1 ADDSSSSEDEEDVE
15 IKRSTLDP
23 NLLENEEQAMP
34 NINLDC
40 QKETEENRQKH
51 LEALIAQ
58 ESPTKRT
65 GLKKYIPSFLIKKS
79 NFQKQTKIE
88 ERGNEKTEKLLAE
101 QERKQGELALLRERA
116 RIERRRKN
124 FASSIEILLTS
135 CRLVIS
141 FNVFQGTITKKFLYP
156 RNSYNADDII
166 KISSLLI
173 DIVLFD
179 LFAMYW
185 LTAIYVNCIFF
196 TLWKSYDIFW
206 FWFHL
211 FLCICFPSLRPENYL
226 IVFIRLIRA
235 KYGEYSDKSFKEI
248 YEQFYKYEG
257 KTKAEIEL
265 KRVETLRRE
274 KRESRRAGNKKV
286 DDSSS
291 SEEENI
297 EIGRPT
303 LYPKLV
309 DNEEQAMPNI
319 RLDRQKGAGKNK
331 QGQLEGL
338 ITHQEPPKNEGNV
351 LKKFIP
357 SFLLQKSNSQ
367 KRKENIEEAKRL
379 QERDK
384 EKTEKLLI
392 KQERKEKKRAEL
404 ALLREKAKIERRRK
418 NFADS
423 VDLLLTYCRLTTSF
437 AVMVGNVHKMFLPRY
452 LAPPRDSVYD
462 SPDILMVFGFT
473 LLIDVG
479 FFWLLTILR

>member
-1 ADDSSSSEDEEDVE
+1 MGWFSF
-15 IKRSTLDP
+15 KFWFCFR
-23 NLLENEEQAMP
+23 
-34 NINLDC
+34 
-40 QKETEENRQKH
+40 
-51 LEALIAQ
+51 LI
-58 ESPTKRT
+58 
-65 GLKKYIPSFLIKKS
+65 
-79 NFQKQTKIE
+79 
-88 ERGNEKTEKLLAE
+88 LA
-101 QERKQGELALLRERA
+101 
-116 RIERRRKN
+116 
-124 FASSIEILLTS
+124 SIAH
-135 CRLVIS
+135 
-141 FNVFQGTITKKFLYP
+141 FN
-156 RNSYNADDII
+156 
-166 KISSLLI
+166 
-173 DIVLFD
+173 
-179 LFAMYW
+179 W

-211 FLCICFPSLRPENYL
+211 FLCICFPALRPENYL

-257 KTKAEIEL
+257 KTKAEVEL

-274 KRESRRAGNKKV
+274 KRESRRAGNKKA

-291 SEEENI
+291 SEEEGNI
-297 EIGRPT
+297 ETGRPT
-303 LYPKLV
+303 LYPKLLE
-309 DNEEQAMPNI
+309 NEEQAMPNI
-319 RLDRQKGAGKNK
+319 RLDRQKAGKSK
-331 QGQLEGL
+331 QDQLEVL
-338 ITHQEPPKNEGNV
+338 ITHREPPTAERTG
-351 LKKFIP
+351 LKKLIP
-357 SFLLQKSNSQ
+357 SFLTKKSDSQ
-367 KRKENIEEAKRL
+367 KRTEKIEEAKRL

-384 EKTEKLLI
+384 EKSEKLLA

-404 ALLREKAKIERRRK
+404 ALLRERAKIERRRK

-479 FFWLLTILR
+479 FFWLLTILSFCQQIGLCCRLGCCRFIFWCFGLLFFGGFCMLYPMHYIQEQMDETWCQFEEGEYLSNYFDGK

>member
-1 ADDSSSSEDEEDVE
+1 MGWFSF
-15 IKRSTLDP
+15 KFWFCFR
-23 NLLENEEQAMP
+23 
-34 NINLDC
+34 
-40 QKETEENRQKH
+40 
-51 LEALIAQ
+51 LI
-58 ESPTKRT
+58 
-65 GLKKYIPSFLIKKS
+65 
-79 NFQKQTKIE
+79 
-88 ERGNEKTEKLLAE
+88 LATI
-101 QERKQGELALLRERA
+101 AH
-116 RIERRRKN
+116 
-124 FASSIEILLTS
+124 
-135 CRLVIS
+135 
-141 FNVFQGTITKKFLYP
+141 FN
-156 RNSYNADDII
+156 
-166 KISSLLI
+166 
-173 DIVLFD
+173 
-179 LFAMYW
+179 W

-211 FLCICFPSLRPENYL
+211 FLCICFPALRPENYL

-357 SFLLQKSNSQ
+357 SFLLQKSDSQ

-479 FFWLLTILR
+479 FFWLLTILSFCQQIGLCCRLGCCRFIFWCFGLLFFGGFCMLYPMHYIQEQMDETWCQFEEGEYLSNYFDGK